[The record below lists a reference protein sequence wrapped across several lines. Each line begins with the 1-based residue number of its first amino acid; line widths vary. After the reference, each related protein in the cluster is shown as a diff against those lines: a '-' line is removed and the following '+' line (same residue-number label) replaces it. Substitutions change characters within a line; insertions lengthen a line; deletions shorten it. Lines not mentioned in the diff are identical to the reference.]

1 MSLYVVA
8 EPTSVGSTSFTVET
22 TKEKVH
28 IYLLPGLKPRF
39 EQHQSQL
46 SSLGTN
52 IPRDWGPR
60 EGHPTC
66 HR

>member
-8 EPTSVGSTSFTVET
+8 EPTSVGSTSFAVET
-22 TKEKVH
+22 TKKKVH
-28 IYLLPGLKPRF
+28 NYLLPGLQHHF

-52 IPRDWGPR
+52 TPRDWGP
-60 EGHPTC
+60 
-66 HR
+66 